1 MLYQYQLLRISFW
14 IMRRMAYTGFPILG
28 IEWQKMENRALC
40 NSVGMKRDQKGIRVR
55 VLKPSAP
62 ESQLLKPSDVILSF
76 DGVNI
81 ASDGTGKLSL
91 CDFER
96 QLFSFLV
103 DFAFTRV
110 LVIIYR
116 RVAFEHSQV
125 KCSISF
131 LIFSSTI
138 PR

>member
-1 MLYQYQLLRISFW
+1 
-14 IMRRMAYTGFPILG
+14 
-28 IEWQKMENRALC
+28 
-40 NSVGMKRDQKGIRVR
+40 MKRDQKGIRVR

-81 ASDGTGKLSL
+81 ASDGT
-91 CDFER
+91 
-96 QLFSFLV
+96 V